1 MQCDRSPVDW
11 LQALF
16 SDIGFRAR
24 PAVIWSASSRSLPI
38 TVTLKAGEDA
48 VGALV
53 LDGSNVAEAVCGFT
67 AELQSLL
74 KPFIGGGLPPC
85 PTHGLS
91 LVAKQNLDMLEWRCT
106 EGDFS
111 CALGEYEESLWPP
124 GADERDAAPMLASR
138 LTRRGMRWWS
148 LEVTRGESGWV
159 AKITL
164 QPGTDAGSV
173 RDVVA
178 PMSAEL
184 HFAEPAYTVLED
196 HADGPRSVPYR
207 SLSLRGALQQS
218 ALLRGI
224 LRRATDG
231 DNCDFLVEGQH
242 QQRVR
247 VRLLPDHSI
256 LPGEDMI
263 VADHLGKP
271 FATDGDNVEC
281 GGGFARV
288 SPVEGEPV
296 CFHAWEVRVLQ
307 KRGRG

>member
-1 MQCDRSPVDW
+1 MTVEPIEL

-24 PAVIWSASSRSLPI
+24 PAVIWSANSRSLPI
-38 TVTLKAGEDA
+38 TVALKAGEDG

-53 LDGSNVAEAVCGFT
+53 LDGSNLAEAVCGFT

-91 LVAKQNLDMLEWRCT
+91 LVAKQNLDILEWRCT

-111 CALGEYEESLWPP
+111 CALGEYEEALWPP
-124 GADERDAAPMLASR
+124 GSDERDAAPMLAGR
-138 LTRRGMRWWS
+138 LSRRGMRWS
-148 LEVTRGESGWV
+148 TLEVTRGESGWV

-173 RDVVA
+173 RGVVA

-196 HADGPRSVPYR
+196 HAGGPRSAPYR
-207 SLSLRGALQQS
+207 SLSLRGARQQS

-224 LRRATDG
+224 LRRSPDG
-231 DNCDFLVEGQH
+231 GNCDFLVEGQH
-242 QQRVR
+242 QQRSR

-256 LPGEDMI
+256 LPGGETI

-271 FATDGDNVEC
+271 FANDGDKVEC
-281 GGGFARV
+281 VGGFAPA

-296 CFHAWEVRVLQ
+296 YFHAWELRVL
-307 KRGRG
+307 